1 MNLRI
6 HVACLLAVVASVLA
20 GCGLEITH
28 NPDHYDSHGELV
40 PLSQDGNATSVA
52 FGVPVDY
59 KEAYRRAKAYAETCR
74 TSKTFGKPSWSVVGY
89 LGDEHEASYVH
100 IGASHFSPDFERI
113 DVSDAGDSQASV
125 KVIVRSMDTWDQREL
140 DSARR
145 SIESGVPAC
154 R

>member
-6 HVACLLAVVASVLA
+6 QVVCLLAVVVSVLA

-28 NPDHYDSHGELV
+28 NPNHYDSDGEPV

-59 KEAYRRAKAYAETCR
+59 KEAYRRARAYAETCR

-113 DVSDAGDSQASV
+113 DVSAAGDSQARV
-125 KVIVRSMDTWDQREL
+125 KIIARNMDTWDQREL